1 MTHHRMTL
9 VLAVNKKDRE
19 RYRRLS
25 DLGCICCLKFESVWS
40 PCEIHH
46 INGRT
51 GNGNQETIG
60 LCHFHH
66 REGSN
71 CDEYVS
77 RHPWLTEFEAR
88 YGNEQD
94 LLEETNRLIEPF

>member
-1 MTHHRMTL
+1 M
-9 VLAVNKKDRE
+9 KKADKE
-19 RYRRLS
+19 RYQAIAEM
-25 DLGCICCLKFESVWS
+25 GCICCLKDKGVFS

-60 LCHFHH
+60 LCFHH
-66 REGSN
+66 HRQGGN

-88 YGNEQD
+88 YGNEID
-94 LLEETNRLIEPF
+94 LLEEVNKRININ